1 MMEYFRLFFQYDRVV
16 PYLDPV
22 VFQEGI
28 GLLFVHHI
36 VRFVTVLKRV
46 HELMVYESRTVS
58 EDEALLLNSPIS
70 TIGEV

>member
-1 MMEYFRLFFQYDRVV
+1 MMEYYRLLFQYDQVV
-16 PYLDPV
+16 RYLGLV

-28 GLLFVHHI
+28 ELLFVHHV
-36 VRFVTVLKRV
+36 VRFVTVLKIV